1 MSGGKQHAVIVVTR
15 VEASDQAGC
24 RRLEVPMRRTKEE
37 AMKTREAV
45 LRATAHLIVRL
56 GIGAFTIEAVAH
68 EAGVTKGGV
77 LHHFPSKE
85 ALTAGLIDQVT
96 EVFNSRLEAELAAE
110 APGRPGR
117 WLRAYIRTIFSVQYE
132 DINLIPALA
141 AAVAADH
148 RTLDQLR
155 RGFEQSQRAAVEDG
169 IDPTLATIIRLAVD
183 GVVFTR
189 ALNLYVLDGATS
201 QTISEELIRLTGL
214 SGSQISAG

>member
-1 MSGGKQHAVIVVTR
+1 MT
-15 VEASDQAGC
+15 
-24 RRLEVPMRRTKEE
+24 EE
-37 AMKTREAV
+37 LDPAAIMGTSNEAV
-45 LRATAHLIVRL
+45 MRATGKSWAEWLAPVSYTHLDVYKRQ
-56 GIGAFTIEAVAH
+56 
-68 EAGVTKGGV
+68 V

-85 ALTAGLIDQVT
+85 ALTAGLIEQVT

-183 GVVFTR
+183 GVVFT
-189 ALNLYVLDGATS
+189 LS
-201 QTISEELIRLTGL
+201 LIH
-214 SGSQISAG
+214 I